1 MMCKLAFSKYVLMY
15 ACINK
20 ELTTPSNEFTKFG
33 FDLRTD
39 EGFTDDPMPV
49 GEVCPPNPGAFIR
62 PAPQC

>member
-1 MMCKLAFSKYVLMY
+1 MY